1 MWILVV
7 IHEENSIAE
16 LTLASIH
23 SDRQPQDGSGHMWVT
38 GGWNVHRNE

>member
-16 LTLASIH
+16 PMLASIH
-23 SDRQPQDGSGHMWVT
+23 PDPQPKDDSGHMCGT
-38 GGWNVHRNE
+38 GGRNVRRNE